1 MVIVGEKGAD
11 VGVVGAASSVGTYGR
26 LASAGGARRR
36 ALRSPGLWQARS
48 GRARSRPPSWSMP
61 REPVG
66 GVGER
71 NPAGPGRL
79 APPPAR
85 SPAPPVS
92 ASWP

>member
-1 MVIVGEKGAD
+1 MVIIGEKGAD

-26 LASAGGARRR
+26 L
-36 ALRSPGLWQARS
+36 
-48 GRARSRPPSWSMP
+48 RPPAALDEELSDHLGYDKHDP
-61 REPVG
+61 AGRGLDHRLGQCLEHPIG

-79 APPPAR
+79 APPPVR

-92 ASWP
+92 AS